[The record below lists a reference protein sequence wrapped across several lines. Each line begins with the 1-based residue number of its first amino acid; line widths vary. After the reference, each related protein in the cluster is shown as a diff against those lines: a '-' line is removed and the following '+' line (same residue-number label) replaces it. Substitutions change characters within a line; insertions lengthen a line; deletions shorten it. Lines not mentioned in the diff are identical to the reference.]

1 MIPKSARVLAT
12 ALEEQSC
19 EQLRAWRAFGDK
31 FFVDVFKGSGNLDS
45 LPWDRLNRRE
55 LCCLILRYYPFP
67 ERPSGL
73 TYEAV
78 GSLFRITRERARQI
92 VKGAIQKLKREYL
105 DCLIIMKKFGKSMF
119 LHLLN

>member
-1 MIPKSARVLAT
+1 MLPKSARELARE
-12 ALEEQSC
+12 LDEKSS

-45 LPWDRLNRRE
+45 LPWDRLSRRE

-73 TYEAV
+73 TYEEL
-78 GSLFRITRERARQI
+78 GSLFRVSRERVRQI
-92 VKGAIQKLKREYL
+92 VQAAIQKLKRQYYKGERRGSYGARASTE
-105 DCLIIMKKFGKSMF
+105 DSQ
-119 LHLLN
+119 